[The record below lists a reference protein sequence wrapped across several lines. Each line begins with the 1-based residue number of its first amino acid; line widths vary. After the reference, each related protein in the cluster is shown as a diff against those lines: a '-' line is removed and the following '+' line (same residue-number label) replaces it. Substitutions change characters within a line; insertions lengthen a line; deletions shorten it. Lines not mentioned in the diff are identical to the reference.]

1 MGNEEY
7 KEIMDELYKFLRDKI
22 SIALGEYLTDKQ
34 KEKLGSF
41 DFENN
46 IVVGKETNKLVEYKM
61 SDDKIYVSDEFL
73 TPDYI
78 EKVKE
83 KNPDFDLTDL
93 KNRVNS
99 ENPKVLLEELISF
112 SADLKITEKDL
123 IKSLFTQEILK
134 MVLMN
139 EDMDAKEDAIMT
151 GTIELLAHKLGSQN
165 GFLVSTPK
173 KYERELEA
181 AIGLKDEL
189 EDKFEEVVLKGNV
202 LDYLSR
208 IQNSRLLEK
217 INDLADDRKIIE
229 STQNLDNVIDS
240 IVNMTNENQEIIDEA
255 NKKGEVKEMEE
266 EKREEIVEIGDTE
279 EVKPEVTEIPTND
292 VVESAPVVEESKP
305 EEAVPINDEALIP
318 SVPEPETAEPV
329 SEPVAPEPVQ
339 APVVEEPT
347 PVAAEVAPVQE
358 ATAPAVNEVVQ
369 KPAKS
374 NKKALIYT
382 VAVILTIALGVLIGY
397 LLFKFK

>member
-22 SIALGEYLTDKQ
+22 NIALGEYLTDKQ

-46 IVVGKETNKLVEYKM
+46 IVVGKEMNKLVEYKM
-61 SDDKIYVSDEFL
+61 SDDKIYVCDEFL

-93 KNRVNS
+93 KNRVNA
-99 ENPKVLLEELISF
+99 ENPKVLLEELIAF

-123 IKSLFTQEILK
+123 IKSLFIQEVLK
-134 MVLMN
+134 MILMN

-189 EDKFEEVVLKGNV
+189 EDKFEEIVLKGNV

-240 IVNMTNENQEIIDEA
+240 IVNMTNENQEIIDEV
-255 NKKGEVKEMEE
+255 NKKEEVKEMME
-266 EKREEIVEIGDTE
+266 EKKEGIVEIGDTE
-279 EVKPEVTEIPTND
+279 EVKTEPIVTEVSEAPTND
-292 VVESAPVVEESKP
+292 VVESAPIVEERVQ
-305 EEAVPINDEALIP
+305 EEVATVNDETVIP
-318 SVPEPETAEPV
+318 PVPE
-329 SEPVAPEPVQ
+329 
-339 APVVEEPT
+339 PVVEEPT
-347 PVAAEVAPVQE
+347 PTPVVPE
-358 ATAPAVNEVVQ
+358 PTPVVNEVTSE
-369 KPAKS
+369 PAKT

-382 VAVILTIALGVLIGY
+382 VVVILTIALGVLIGY

>member
-22 SIALGEYLTDKQ
+22 NIALGEYLTDKQ

-46 IVVGKETNKLVEYKM
+46 IVVGKEMNKLVEYKM

-73 TPDYI
+73 TPEYI

-83 KNPDFDLTDL
+83 KNPEFDLVDL
-93 KNRVNS
+93 KNRVNA
-99 ENPKVLLEELISF
+99 ENPKVLLEELITF
-112 SADLKITEKDL
+112 SSDLKLTEKDL

-134 MVLMN
+134 MILMN

-189 EDKFEEVVLKGNV
+189 EDKFEEIILKGNV

-217 INDLADDRKIIE
+217 INELADDRKIIE

-240 IVNMTNENQEIIDEA
+240 IVNMTNENQEIIDEV
-255 NKKGEVKEMEE
+255 NKKEEVKEMMEE
-266 EKREEIVEIGDTE
+266 NKEKIVEIGDTE
-279 EVKPEVTEIPTND
+279 EVKTEPIVTEVSEVPTND
-292 VVESAPVVEESKP
+292 VVGSAPIVEERVQ
-305 EEAVPINDEALIP
+305 EEVATVNDETVIP
-318 SVPEPETAEPV
+318 PVPE
-329 SEPVAPEPVQ
+329 
-339 APVVEEPT
+339 PVVEEPT
-347 PVAAEVAPVQE
+347 PTPVVPE
-358 ATAPAVNEVVQ
+358 PTPVVNEVTSE
-369 KPAKS
+369 PAKT

-382 VAVILTIALGVLIGY
+382 VAVLLTIALGVLIGY

>member
-22 SIALGEYLTDKQ
+22 NIALGEYLTDKQ

-73 TPDYI
+73 TPEYI

-83 KNPDFDLTDL
+83 KNPEFDLIDL
-93 KNRVNS
+93 KNRVNA
-99 ENPKVLLEELISF
+99 ENPKVLLEELIAF
-112 SADLKITEKDL
+112 SADLKLTEKDL

-134 MVLMN
+134 MILMN

-189 EDKFEEVVLKGNV
+189 EDKFEEIVLKGNV

-217 INDLADDRKIIE
+217 INELADDRKIIE

-240 IVNMTNENQEIIDEA
+240 IVNMTNENQEIIDEV
-255 NKKGEVKEMEE
+255 NKKEEVKEMMEE
-266 EKREEIVEIGDTE
+266 NKEEIVEIGDTE
-279 EVKPEVTEIPTND
+279 EVKTEPIVTEVSEAPTND
-292 VVESAPVVEESKP
+292 AVESAPIVEERVQ
-305 EEAVPINDEALIP
+305 EEVATVNDETVIP
-318 SVPEPETAEPV
+318 PVPE
-329 SEPVAPEPVQ
+329 
-339 APVVEEPT
+339 PVVEEPT
-347 PVAAEVAPVQE
+347 PTPVVPE
-358 ATAPAVNEVVQ
+358 PTPVVNEVTSEPV
-369 KPAKS
+369 KS

-382 VAVILTIALGVLIGY
+382 VVVILTIALGVLIGY

>member
-173 KYERELEA
+173 KCEPELEA

-305 EEAVPINDEALIP
+305 EEVVPINDEALIP

>member
-22 SIALGEYLTDKQ
+22 NIALGEYLTDKQ

-73 TPDYI
+73 TPEYI

-83 KNPDFDLTDL
+83 KNPEFDLVDL
-93 KNRVNS
+93 KNRVNA
-99 ENPKVLLEELISF
+99 ENPKVLLEELITF
-112 SADLKITEKDL
+112 SSDLKLTEKDL
-123 IKSLFTQEILK
+123 IKSLFTQEVLK
-134 MVLMN
+134 MILMN

-189 EDKFEEVVLKGNV
+189 EDKFEEIILKGNV

-217 INDLADDRKIIE
+217 INELADDRKIIE

-240 IVNMTNENQEIIDEA
+240 IVNMTNENQEIINEV
-255 NKKGEVKEMEE
+255 NKKEEVKEMMEE
-266 EKREEIVEIGDTE
+266 NKEEIVEIGDTE
-279 EVKPEVTEIPTND
+279 EVKTEPIVTEVSEVPIND
-292 VVESAPVVEESKP
+292 VLESAPVVEERVQ
-305 EEAVPINDEALIP
+305 EEVATVNDETVIP
-318 SVPEPETAEPV
+318 PVPE
-329 SEPVAPEPVQ
+329 
-339 APVVEEPT
+339 PVVEEPT
-347 PVAAEVAPVQE
+347 PTPVVPE
-358 ATAPAVNEVVQ
+358 PTPVVNEVTSE
-369 KPAKS
+369 PAKT

-382 VAVILTIALGVLIGY
+382 VVVILTIALGVLIGY

>member
-22 SIALGEYLTDKQ
+22 NIALGEYLPDDA
-34 KEKLGSF
+34 KEKLFSF

-46 IVVGKETNKLVEYKM
+46 IVVGKEMNKLVEYKM
-61 SDDKIYVSDEFL
+61 SDDKIYVCDEFL
-73 TPDYI
+73 TPEYI

-83 KNPDFDLTDL
+83 KNPEFDLTDL
-93 KNRVNS
+93 KNRVNA
-99 ENPKVLLEELISF
+99 ENPKVLLEELIAF
-112 SADLKITEKDL
+112 SSDLKLTEKDL

-134 MVLMN
+134 MIIMN

-189 EDKFEEVVLKGNV
+189 EDKFEEIVLKGNV

-240 IVNMTNENQEIIDEA
+240 IVNMTNENQEIIDEV
-255 NKKGEVKEMEE
+255 NKKEE
-266 EKREEIVEIGDTE
+266 EKEMMEEKKEGIVEIGDTE
-279 EVKPEVTEIPTND
+279 EVKTEPIVTEVSEAPTND
-292 VVESAPVVEESKP
+292 VVESAPIVEERVQ
-305 EEAVPINDEALIP
+305 EEVATVNDETVIP
-318 SVPEPETAEPV
+318 PVPE
-329 SEPVAPEPVQ
+329 
-339 APVVEEPT
+339 PVVEEPT
-347 PVAAEVAPVQE
+347 PTPVVPE
-358 ATAPAVNEVVQ
+358 PTPVVNEVTSE
-369 KPAKS
+369 PAKT

-382 VAVILTIALGVLIGY
+382 VVVILTIALGVLIGY

>member
-22 SIALGEYLTDKQ
+22 NIALGEYLTDKQ

-73 TPDYI
+73 TPEYI

-83 KNPDFDLTDL
+83 KNPEFDLVDL
-93 KNRVNS
+93 KNRVNA
-99 ENPKVLLEELISF
+99 ENPKVLLEELITF
-112 SADLKITEKDL
+112 SSDLKLTEKDL
-123 IKSLFTQEILK
+123 IKSLFTQEVLK
-134 MVLMN
+134 MILMN

-189 EDKFEEVVLKGNV
+189 EDKFEEIILKGNV

-217 INDLADDRKIIE
+217 INELADDRKIIE

-240 IVNMTNENQEIIDEA
+240 IVNMTNENQEIINEV
-255 NKKGEVKEMEE
+255 NKKEEVKEMMEE
-266 EKREEIVEIGDTE
+266 NKEKIVEIGDTE
-279 EVKPEVTEIPTND
+279 EVKTEPIVTEVSEVPIND
-292 VVESAPVVEESKP
+292 VLESAPVVEERVQ
-305 EEAVPINDEALIP
+305 EEVATVNDETVIP
-318 SVPEPETAEPV
+318 PVPE
-329 SEPVAPEPVQ
+329 
-339 APVVEEPT
+339 PVVEEPT
-347 PVAAEVAPVQE
+347 PTPVVPE
-358 ATAPAVNEVVQ
+358 PTPVVNEVTSE
-369 KPAKS
+369 PAKT

-382 VAVILTIALGVLIGY
+382 VVVILTIALGVLIGY

>member
-22 SIALGEYLTDKQ
+22 NIALGEYLTDKQ

-73 TPDYI
+73 TPEYI

-83 KNPDFDLTDL
+83 KNPEFDLVDL
-93 KNRVNS
+93 KNRVNA
-99 ENPKVLLEELISF
+99 ENPKVLLEELITF
-112 SADLKITEKDL
+112 SSDLKLTEKDL
-123 IKSLFTQEILK
+123 IKSLFTQEVLK
-134 MVLMN
+134 MILMN

-189 EDKFEEVVLKGNV
+189 EDKFEEIILKGNV

-217 INDLADDRKIIE
+217 INELADDRKIIE

-240 IVNMTNENQEIIDEA
+240 IVNMTNENQEIINEV
-255 NKKGEVKEMEE
+255 NKKEEVKEMMEE
-266 EKREEIVEIGDTE
+266 NKEEIVEIGDTE
-279 EVKPEVTEIPTND
+279 EVKTEPIVTEVSEVPTND
-292 VVESAPVVEESKP
+292 VVESAPIVEERVQ
-305 EEAVPINDEALIP
+305 EEVAIVNDETVIP
-318 SVPEPETAEPV
+318 PVPE
-329 SEPVAPEPVQ
+329 
-339 APVVEEPT
+339 PVVEEPT
-347 PVAAEVAPVQE
+347 PTPVVPE
-358 ATAPAVNEVVQ
+358 PTPVVNEVTSE
-369 KPAKS
+369 PAKT

-382 VAVILTIALGVLIGY
+382 VVVILTIALGVLIGY

>member
-22 SIALGEYLTDKQ
+22 NIALGEYLTDKQ

-73 TPDYI
+73 TPEYI

-83 KNPDFDLTDL
+83 KNPEFDLVDL
-93 KNRVNS
+93 KNRVNA
-99 ENPKVLLEELISF
+99 ENPKVLLEELITFRS
-112 SADLKITEKDL
+112 DLKLTEKDL

-134 MVLMN
+134 MILMN

-189 EDKFEEVVLKGNV
+189 EDKFEEIVLKGNV

-240 IVNMTNENQEIIDEA
+240 IVNMTNENQEIIDEV
-255 NKKGEVKEMEE
+255 NKKEEVKEMMEE
-266 EKREEIVEIGDTE
+266 NKEEIVEIGDTE
-279 EVKPEVTEIPTND
+279 EVKTEPIVTEVSEAPTND
-292 VVESAPVVEESKP
+292 AVESAPIVEERVQ
-305 EEAVPINDEALIP
+305 EEVATVNDETVIP
-318 SVPEPETAEPV
+318 PVPE
-329 SEPVAPEPVQ
+329 
-339 APVVEEPT
+339 PVVEEPT
-347 PVAAEVAPVQE
+347 PTPVVPE
-358 ATAPAVNEVVQ
+358 PTPVVNEVTSE
-369 KPAKS
+369 PAKT

-382 VAVILTIALGVLIGY
+382 VVVILTIALGVLIGY

>member
-22 SIALGEYLTDKQ
+22 NIALGEYLTDKQ

-73 TPDYI
+73 TPEYI

-83 KNPDFDLTDL
+83 KNPEFDLVDL
-93 KNRVNS
+93 KNRVNA
-99 ENPKVLLEELISF
+99 ENPKVLLEELITF
-112 SADLKITEKDL
+112 SSDLKLTEKDL

-134 MVLMN
+134 MILMN

-189 EDKFEEVVLKGNV
+189 EDKFEEIVLKGNV

-217 INDLADDRKIIE
+217 INELADDRKIIE

-240 IVNMTNENQEIIDEA
+240 IVNMTNENQEIINEV
-255 NKKGEVKEMEE
+255 NKKEEVKEMMEE
-266 EKREEIVEIGDTE
+266 NKEEIVEIGDTE
-279 EVKPEVTEIPTND
+279 EVKTEPIVTEVSEVPIND
-292 VVESAPVVEESKP
+292 VLESAPVVEERVQ
-305 EEAVPINDEALIP
+305 EEVATVNDETVIP
-318 SVPEPETAEPV
+318 PVPE
-329 SEPVAPEPVQ
+329 
-339 APVVEEPT
+339 PVVEEPT
-347 PVAAEVAPVQE
+347 PTPVVPE
-358 ATAPAVNEVVQ
+358 PTPVVNEVTSE
-369 KPAKS
+369 PAKT

-382 VAVILTIALGVLIGY
+382 VVVILTIALGVLIGY

>member
-22 SIALGEYLTDKQ
+22 NIALGEYLTDKQ

-73 TPDYI
+73 TPEYI

-83 KNPDFDLTDL
+83 KNPEFDLVDL
-93 KNRVNS
+93 KNRVNA
-99 ENPKVLLEELISF
+99 ENPKVLLEELITF
-112 SADLKITEKDL
+112 SSDLKLTEKDL
-123 IKSLFTQEILK
+123 IKSLFTQEVLK
-134 MVLMN
+134 MILMN

-189 EDKFEEVVLKGNV
+189 EDKFEEIILKGNV

-240 IVNMTNENQEIIDEA
+240 IVNMTNENQEIINEV
-255 NKKGEVKEMEE
+255 NKKEEVKEMMEE
-266 EKREEIVEIGDTE
+266 NKEEIVEIGDTE
-279 EVKPEVTEIPTND
+279 EVKTEPIVTEVSEVPTND
-292 VVESAPVVEESKP
+292 VVESAPIVEERVQ
-305 EEAVPINDEALIP
+305 EEVATVNDETVIP
-318 SVPEPETAEPV
+318 PVPE
-329 SEPVAPEPVQ
+329 
-339 APVVEEPT
+339 PVVEEPT
-347 PVAAEVAPVQE
+347 PTPVVPE
-358 ATAPAVNEVVQ
+358 PTPVVNEVTSE
-369 KPAKS
+369 PAKT

>member
-22 SIALGEYLTDKQ
+22 NIALGEYLTDKQ

-73 TPDYI
+73 TPEYI

-83 KNPDFDLTDL
+83 KNPEFDLVDL
-93 KNRVNS
+93 KNRVNA
-99 ENPKVLLEELISF
+99 ENPKVLLEELITF
-112 SADLKITEKDL
+112 SSDLKLTEKDL
-123 IKSLFTQEILK
+123 IKSLFTQEVLK
-134 MVLMN
+134 MILMN

-189 EDKFEEVVLKGNV
+189 EDKFEEIILKGNV

-217 INDLADDRKIIE
+217 INELADDRKIIE

-255 NKKGEVKEMEE
+255 NKKEEVKKMMEE
-266 EKREEIVEIGDTE
+266 NKEEIVEIGDTE
-279 EVKPEVTEIPTND
+279 EVKTEPIVTEVSEVPTND
-292 VVESAPVVEESKP
+292 VVESAPIVEERAQ
-305 EEAVPINDEALIP
+305 EEVATVNDETVIP
-318 SVPEPETAEPV
+318 PVPE
-329 SEPVAPEPVQ
+329 
-339 APVVEEPT
+339 PVVEEPT
-347 PVAAEVAPVQE
+347 PTPVVPE
-358 ATAPAVNEVVQ
+358 PTPVVNEVTSE
-369 KPAKS
+369 PAKT

>member
-22 SIALGEYLTDKQ
+22 NIALGEYLPDDA
-34 KEKLGSF
+34 KEKLFSF

-46 IVVGKETNKLVEYKM
+46 IVVGKEMNKLVEYKM

-73 TPDYI
+73 TPEYI

-83 KNPDFDLTDL
+83 KNPEFDLVDL
-93 KNRVNS
+93 KNRVNA
-99 ENPKVLLEELISF
+99 ENPKVLLEELITF
-112 SADLKITEKDL
+112 SADLKLTEKDL

-134 MVLMN
+134 MILMN

-189 EDKFEEVVLKGNV
+189 EDKFEEIVLKGNV

-240 IVNMTNENQEIIDEA
+240 IVNMTNENQEIIDEV
-255 NKKGEVKEMEE
+255 NKKEEVKEMMEE
-266 EKREEIVEIGDTE
+266 NKEEIVEIGDTE
-279 EVKPEVTEIPTND
+279 EVKTEPIVTEVSEVPTND
-292 VVESAPVVEESKP
+292 VVKSAPIVEERVQ
-305 EEAVPINDEALIP
+305 EEVATVNDETVIP
-318 SVPEPETAEPV
+318 PVPE
-329 SEPVAPEPVQ
+329 
-339 APVVEEPT
+339 PVVEEPT
-347 PVAAEVAPVQE
+347 PTPVVPEPTPVQE
-358 ATAPAVNEVVQ
+358 NVETTPVVNEVTSE
-369 KPAKS
+369 PAKT

>member
-7 KEIMDELYKFLRDKI
+7 KEILDELYKFLRDKI
-22 SIALGEYLTDKQ
+22 NIALGEYLTDKQ

-73 TPDYI
+73 TPEYI

-83 KNPDFDLTDL
+83 KNPEFDLVDL
-93 KNRVNS
+93 KNRVNA
-99 ENPKVLLEELISF
+99 ENPKVLLEELITF
-112 SADLKITEKDL
+112 SSDLKLTEKDL
-123 IKSLFTQEILK
+123 IKSLFTQEVLK
-134 MVLMN
+134 MILMN

-189 EDKFEEVVLKGNV
+189 EDKFEEIILKGNV

-217 INDLADDRKIIE
+217 INELADDRKIIE

-255 NKKGEVKEMEE
+255 NKKEEVKEMMEE
-266 EKREEIVEIGDTE
+266 NKEEIVEIGDTE
-279 EVKPEVTEIPTND
+279 EVKTEPIVTEVSEVPTND
-292 VVESAPVVEESKP
+292 VVESAPIVEERVQ
-305 EEAVPINDEALIP
+305 EEVATVNDETVIP
-318 SVPEPETAEPV
+318 PVPE
-329 SEPVAPEPVQ
+329 
-339 APVVEEPT
+339 PVVEEPT
-347 PVAAEVAPVQE
+347 LTPVVPEPTPV
-358 ATAPAVNEVVQ
+358 VNEVTSET
-369 KPAKS
+369 AKT

>member
-22 SIALGEYLTDKQ
+22 NIALGEYLTDKQ

-73 TPDYI
+73 TPEYI

-83 KNPDFDLTDL
+83 KNPEFDLVDL
-93 KNRVNS
+93 KNRVNA
-99 ENPKVLLEELISF
+99 ENPKVLLEELITF
-112 SADLKITEKDL
+112 SSDLKLTEKDL
-123 IKSLFTQEILK
+123 IKSLFTQEVLK
-134 MVLMN
+134 MILMN

-189 EDKFEEVVLKGNV
+189 EDKFEEIILKGNV

-217 INDLADDRKIIE
+217 INELADDRKIIE

-240 IVNMTNENQEIIDEA
+240 IVNMTNENQEIINEV
-255 NKKGEVKEMEE
+255 NKKEEVKEMMEE
-266 EKREEIVEIGDTE
+266 NKEEIVEIGDTE
-279 EVKPEVTEIPTND
+279 EVKTEPIVTEVSKVPTND
-292 VVESAPVVEESKP
+292 VVESAPIVEERVQ
-305 EEAVPINDEALIP
+305 EEVATVNDETVIP
-318 SVPEPETAEPV
+318 PVPE
-329 SEPVAPEPVQ
+329 
-339 APVVEEPT
+339 PVVEEPT
-347 PVAAEVAPVQE
+347 PTPVVPE
-358 ATAPAVNEVVQ
+358 PTPVVNEVTSE
-369 KPAKS
+369 PAKT

-382 VAVILTIALGVLIGY
+382 VVVILTIALGVLIGY

>member
-22 SIALGEYLTDKQ
+22 NIALGEYLTDKQ

-73 TPDYI
+73 TPEYI

-83 KNPDFDLTDL
+83 KNPEFDLVDL
-93 KNRVNS
+93 KNRVNA
-99 ENPKVLLEELISF
+99 ENPKVLLEELITF
-112 SADLKITEKDL
+112 SSDLKLTEKDL

-134 MVLMN
+134 MILMN

-189 EDKFEEVVLKGNV
+189 EDKFEEIVLKGNV

-240 IVNMTNENQEIIDEA
+240 IVNMTNENQEIIDEV
-255 NKKGEVKEMEE
+255 NKKEEVKEMMEE
-266 EKREEIVEIGDTE
+266 NKEEIVEIGDTE
-279 EVKPEVTEIPTND
+279 EVKTEPIVTEVSEVPTND
-292 VVESAPVVEESKP
+292 VVESAPIVEERVQ
-305 EEAVPINDEALIP
+305 EEVATVNDETVIP
-318 SVPEPETAEPV
+318 PVPE
-329 SEPVAPEPVQ
+329 
-339 APVVEEPT
+339 PVVEEPT
-347 PVAAEVAPVQE
+347 PTPVVPE
-358 ATAPAVNEVVQ
+358 PTPVVNEVTSEPV
-369 KPAKS
+369 KS

-382 VAVILTIALGVLIGY
+382 VVVILTIALGVLIGY

>member
-173 KYERELEA
+173 KCEPELEA
-181 AIGLKDEL
+181 ATKL
-189 EDKFEEVVLKGNV
+189 
-202 LDYLSR
+202 R
-208 IQNSRLLEK
+208 
-217 INDLADDRKIIE
+217 
-229 STQNLDNVIDS
+229 
-240 IVNMTNENQEIIDEA
+240 
-255 NKKGEVKEMEE
+255 
-266 EKREEIVEIGDTE
+266 
-279 EVKPEVTEIPTND
+279 
-292 VVESAPVVEESKP
+292 
-305 EEAVPINDEALIP
+305 
-318 SVPEPETAEPV
+318 
-329 SEPVAPEPVQ
+329 
-339 APVVEEPT
+339 
-347 PVAAEVAPVQE
+347 
-358 ATAPAVNEVVQ
+358 
-369 KPAKS
+369 
-374 NKKALIYT
+374 
-382 VAVILTIALGVLIGY
+382 
-397 LLFKFK
+397 

>member
-22 SIALGEYLTDKQ
+22 NIALGEYLTDKQ

-73 TPDYI
+73 TPEYI

-83 KNPDFDLTDL
+83 KNPEFDLVDL
-93 KNRVNS
+93 KNRVNA
-99 ENPKVLLEELISF
+99 ENPKVLLEELITF
-112 SADLKITEKDL
+112 SSDLKLTEKDL
-123 IKSLFTQEILK
+123 IKSLFTQEVLK
-134 MVLMN
+134 MILMN

-189 EDKFEEVVLKGNV
+189 EDKFEEIILKGNV

-217 INDLADDRKIIE
+217 INELADDRKIIE

-240 IVNMTNENQEIIDEA
+240 IVNMTNENQEIIDEV
-255 NKKGEVKEMEE
+255 NKKEEVKEMMEE
-266 EKREEIVEIGDTE
+266 NKEKIVEIGDTE
-279 EVKPEVTEIPTND
+279 EVKTEPIVTEVSEVPIND
-292 VVESAPVVEESKP
+292 VLESAPVVEERVQ
-305 EEAVPINDEALIP
+305 EEVATVNDETVIP
-318 SVPEPETAEPV
+318 PVPE
-329 SEPVAPEPVQ
+329 
-339 APVVEEPT
+339 PVVEEPT
-347 PVAAEVAPVQE
+347 PTPVVPE
-358 ATAPAVNEVVQ
+358 PTPVVNEVTSE
-369 KPAKS
+369 PAKT

-382 VAVILTIALGVLIGY
+382 VVVILTIALGVLIGY

>member
-22 SIALGEYLTDKQ
+22 NIALGEYLTDKQ

-73 TPDYI
+73 TPEYI

-83 KNPDFDLTDL
+83 KNPEFDLIDL
-93 KNRVNS
+93 KNRVNA
-99 ENPKVLLEELISF
+99 ENPKVLLEELIAF
-112 SADLKITEKDL
+112 SADLKLTEKDL

-134 MVLMN
+134 MILMN

-189 EDKFEEVVLKGNV
+189 EDKFEEIVLKGNV

-217 INDLADDRKIIE
+217 INELADDRKIIE

-240 IVNMTNENQEIIDEA
+240 IVNMTNENQEIIDEV
-255 NKKGEVKEMEE
+255 NKKEEVKEMMEE
-266 EKREEIVEIGDTE
+266 NKEEIVEIGDTE
-279 EVKPEVTEIPTND
+279 EVKTEPIVTEVSEVPTND
-292 VVESAPVVEESKP
+292 VVESAPIVEERVQ
-305 EEAVPINDEALIP
+305 EEVATVNDETVIP
-318 SVPEPETAEPV
+318 PVPE
-329 SEPVAPEPVQ
+329 
-339 APVVEEPT
+339 PVVEEPT
-347 PVAAEVAPVQE
+347 PTPVVPE
-358 ATAPAVNEVVQ
+358 PTPVVNEVTSE
-369 KPAKS
+369 PAKT

-382 VAVILTIALGVLIGY
+382 VVVILTIALGVLIGY

>member
-22 SIALGEYLTDKQ
+22 NIALGEYLTDKQ

-73 TPDYI
+73 TPEYI

-83 KNPDFDLTDL
+83 KNPEFDLVDL
-93 KNRVNS
+93 KNRVNA
-99 ENPKVLLEELISF
+99 ENPKVLLEELITF
-112 SADLKITEKDL
+112 SSDLKLTEKDL

-134 MVLMN
+134 MILMN

-189 EDKFEEVVLKGNV
+189 EDKFEEIILKGNV

-240 IVNMTNENQEIIDEA
+240 IVNMTNENQEIINEV
-255 NKKGEVKEMEE
+255 NKKEEVKEMMEE
-266 EKREEIVEIGDTE
+266 NKEEIVEIGDTE
-279 EVKPEVTEIPTND
+279 EVKTEPIVTEVSEVPIND
-292 VVESAPVVEESKP
+292 VLESAPVVEERVQ
-305 EEAVPINDEALIP
+305 EEVATVNDETVIP
-318 SVPEPETAEPV
+318 PVPE
-329 SEPVAPEPVQ
+329 
-339 APVVEEPT
+339 PVVEEPT
-347 PVAAEVAPVQE
+347 PTPVVPE
-358 ATAPAVNEVVQ
+358 PTPVVNEVTSE
-369 KPAKS
+369 PAKT
-374 NKKALIYT
+374 NKKALIYI
-382 VAVILTIALGVLIGY
+382 VVVILTIALGVLIGY

>member
-22 SIALGEYLTDKQ
+22 NIALGEYLTDKQ

-73 TPDYI
+73 TPEYI

-83 KNPDFDLTDL
+83 KNPEFDLVDL
-93 KNRVNS
+93 KNRVNA
-99 ENPKVLLEELISF
+99 ENPKVLLEELITF
-112 SADLKITEKDL
+112 SSDLKLTEKDL

-134 MVLMN
+134 MILMN

-189 EDKFEEVVLKGNV
+189 EDKFEEIVLKGNV

-240 IVNMTNENQEIIDEA
+240 IVNMTNENQEIIDEV
-255 NKKGEVKEMEE
+255 NKKEEVKEMMEE
-266 EKREEIVEIGDTE
+266 NKEEIVEIGDTE
-279 EVKPEVTEIPTND
+279 EVKTEPIVTEVSEAPTND
-292 VVESAPVVEESKP
+292 VVESAPIVEERVQ
-305 EEAVPINDEALIP
+305 EEVATVNDETVIP
-318 SVPEPETAEPV
+318 PVPE
-329 SEPVAPEPVQ
+329 
-339 APVVEEPT
+339 PVVEEPT
-347 PVAAEVAPVQE
+347 PTPVVPEPTPVQE
-358 ATAPAVNEVVQ
+358 NVETTPVVNEVTSE
-369 KPAKS
+369 PAKT

>member
-22 SIALGEYLTDKQ
+22 NIALGEYLTDKQ

-73 TPDYI
+73 TPEYI

-83 KNPDFDLTDL
+83 KNPEFDLVDL
-93 KNRVNS
+93 KNRVNA
-99 ENPKVLLEELISF
+99 ENPKVLLEELITF
-112 SADLKITEKDL
+112 SSDLKLTEKDL
-123 IKSLFTQEILK
+123 IKSLFTQEVLK
-134 MVLMN
+134 MILMN

-189 EDKFEEVVLKGNV
+189 EDKFEEIVLKGNV

-240 IVNMTNENQEIIDEA
+240 IVNMTNENQEIIDEV
-255 NKKGEVKEMEE
+255 NKKEEVKEMMEE
-266 EKREEIVEIGDTE
+266 NKEEIVEIGDTE
-279 EVKPEVTEIPTND
+279 EVKTEPIVTEVSEVPTND
-292 VVESAPVVEESKP
+292 VVESAPIVEERVQ
-305 EEAVPINDEALIP
+305 EEVATVNDETVIP
-318 SVPEPETAEPV
+318 PVPE
-329 SEPVAPEPVQ
+329 
-339 APVVEEPT
+339 PVVEEPT
-347 PVAAEVAPVQE
+347 PTPVVPE
-358 ATAPAVNEVVQ
+358 PTPVVNEVTSET
-369 KPAKS
+369 AKT

-382 VAVILTIALGVLIGY
+382 VAVIITIALGVLIGY

>member
-22 SIALGEYLTDKQ
+22 NIALGEYLTDKQ

-73 TPDYI
+73 TPEYI

-83 KNPDFDLTDL
+83 KNPEFDLVDL
-93 KNRVNS
+93 KNRVNA
-99 ENPKVLLEELISF
+99 ENPKVLLEELITF
-112 SADLKITEKDL
+112 SADLKLTEKDL

-134 MVLMN
+134 MILMN

-189 EDKFEEVVLKGNV
+189 EDKFEEIVLKGNV

-217 INDLADDRKIIE
+217 INELADDRKIIE

-240 IVNMTNENQEIIDEA
+240 IVNMTNENQEIIDEV
-255 NKKGEVKEMEE
+255 NKKEEVKEMMEE
-266 EKREEIVEIGDTE
+266 NKEEIVEIGDTE
-279 EVKPEVTEIPTND
+279 EVKTEPIVTEVSEVPTND
-292 VVESAPVVEESKP
+292 VVESAPIVEERVQ
-305 EEAVPINDEALIP
+305 EEVATVNDETVIP
-318 SVPEPETAEPV
+318 
-329 SEPVAPEPVQ
+329 PVAE
-339 APVVEEPT
+339 PVVEEPT
-347 PVAAEVAPVQE
+347 PTPVVPE
-358 ATAPAVNEVVQ
+358 PTPVVNEVTSE
-369 KPAKS
+369 PAKT

-382 VAVILTIALGVLIGY
+382 VVVILTIALGVLIGY

>member
-22 SIALGEYLTDKQ
+22 NIALGEYLTDKQ

-46 IVVGKETNKLVEYKM
+46 IVVGKESNKLIEYKM

-73 TPDYI
+73 TPEYI

-83 KNPDFDLTDL
+83 KNPEFDLVDL
-93 KNRVNS
+93 KNRVNA
-99 ENPKVLLEELISF
+99 ENPKVLLEELITF
-112 SADLKITEKDL
+112 SSDLKLTEKDL
-123 IKSLFTQEILK
+123 IKSLFTQEVLK
-134 MVLMN
+134 MILMN

-189 EDKFEEVVLKGNV
+189 EDKFEEIILKGNV

-217 INDLADDRKIIE
+217 INELADDRKIIE

-240 IVNMTNENQEIIDEA
+240 IVNMTNENQEIIDEV
-255 NKKGEVKEMEE
+255 NKKEEVKEMMEE
-266 EKREEIVEIGDTE
+266 NKEKIVEIGDTE
-279 EVKPEVTEIPTND
+279 EVKTEPIVTEVSEVPTND
-292 VVESAPVVEESKP
+292 VVESAPIVEERVQ
-305 EEAVPINDEALIP
+305 EEVATVNDETVIP
-318 SVPEPETAEPV
+318 PVPE
-329 SEPVAPEPVQ
+329 
-339 APVVEEPT
+339 PVVEEPT
-347 PVAAEVAPVQE
+347 PTPVVPE
-358 ATAPAVNEVVQ
+358 PTPVVNEVTSE
-369 KPAKS
+369 PAKT

-382 VAVILTIALGVLIGY
+382 VVVILTIALGVLIGY

>member
-22 SIALGEYLTDKQ
+22 NIALGEYLTDKQ

-73 TPDYI
+73 TPEYI

-83 KNPDFDLTDL
+83 KNPEFDLVDL
-93 KNRVNS
+93 KNRVNA
-99 ENPKVLLEELISF
+99 ENPKVLLEELITF
-112 SADLKITEKDL
+112 SSDLKLTEKDL
-123 IKSLFTQEILK
+123 IKSLFTQEVLK
-134 MVLMN
+134 MILMN

-189 EDKFEEVVLKGNV
+189 EDKFEEIILKGNV

-217 INDLADDRKIIE
+217 INELADDRKIIE

-255 NKKGEVKEMEE
+255 NKKEEVKEMMEE
-266 EKREEIVEIGDTE
+266 NKEEIVEIGDTE
-279 EVKPEVTEIPTND
+279 EVKTEPIVTEVSEVPTND
-292 VVESAPVVEESKP
+292 VVESAPIVEERVQ
-305 EEAVPINDEALIP
+305 EEVATVNDETVIP
-318 SVPEPETAEPV
+318 PVPE
-329 SEPVAPEPVQ
+329 
-339 APVVEEPT
+339 PVVEEPT
-347 PVAAEVAPVQE
+347 LTPVVPEPTPV
-358 ATAPAVNEVVQ
+358 VNEVTSET
-369 KPAKS
+369 AKT